1 MNEFTDSTQA
11 RTIIKGGT
19 IVTAE
24 NSFPGDLLIAG
35 AKIAAVASDLP
46 AAPGDHVIDASGCVV
61 LPGIIDAHTH
71 IQLDTGIFRTPD
83 DWLIG
88 TRAAAC
94 GGVTTVI
101 DFATQLPG
109 QGLTEAVK
117 DRCQEAQSAVIDY
130 ALHCMVTDL
139 PPGRE
144 SELEELLEAGVPSI
158 KLYTTY
164 RPKYYADDGTLLR
177 LMRAAGERGILTTVH
192 CENDALVTTATEGLV
207 AAGETEL
214 VNHGR
219 ARPALAEVE
228 AVNRVLFLADAT
240 DAPVYI
246 VHCSLA
252 RSVELVA
259 HARARGQIAYAE
271 TCPQYLL
278 LDESLY
284 DGKEP
289 FRFILQPPLRAAEN
303 NEGLWRLLENGVV
316 DVVASDSCDYTLDQ
330 KIARPD
336 FTRTPGGL
344 PGIET
349 LLPLMV
355 TYGVAEHRLSWSALA
370 GLLATN
376 PARIFGLYPTKG
388 TLLPG
393 ADADV
398 TIYDPAEGYVLTPDD
413 LHGLAGYTP
422 FAGFPLRGRVKMT
435 LSRGQVVYEQ
445 GEFTGRPGHGR
456 FVAGHPL
463 ATSPRGARQHVDGQG
478 R

>member
-1 MNEFTDSTQA
+1 MNDFMGSTQA

-24 NSFPGDLLIAG
+24 NSFPGDLLIVG
-35 AKIAAVASDLP
+35 AKVAAVASDLP
-46 AAPGDHVIDASGCVV
+46 VSPGDRVIDASGCVV

-109 QGLTEAVK
+109 QSLTEAVN
-117 DRCQEAQSAVIDY
+117 DRCQEAKSAVIDY
-130 ALHCMVTDL
+130 GLHCMVTDL

-144 SELEELLEAGVPSI
+144 HELEELLEVGVPSI

-164 RPKYYADDGTLLR
+164 RPNYYADDDTLLR

-192 CENDALVTTATEGLV
+192 CENDALVTAATQGLV
-207 AAGETEL
+207 AAEETAL
-214 VNHGR
+214 ANHGR
-219 ARPALAEVE
+219 ARPALAEAE
-228 AVNRVLFLADAT
+228 AVNRVLFLAAAIN
-240 DAPVYI
+240 APVYI

-259 HARARGQIAYAE
+259 QARARGQIAYAE

-284 DGKEP
+284 DGEEP

-303 NEGLWRLLENGVV
+303 NEGLWRLIETGAV
-316 DVVASDSCDYTLDQ
+316 DVVATDSCDYTLDQ
-330 KIARPD
+330 KTARPD

-344 PGIET
+344 PGLET
-349 LLPLMV
+349 LLPLMA
-355 TYGVAEHRLSWSALA
+355 TYGVAENRLSWSALVR
-370 GLLATN
+370 LLATN
-376 PARIFGLYPTKG
+376 PARIFGLYPAKG

-398 TIYDPAEGYVLTPDD
+398 TVYDPVEPYTLTADG

-422 FAGFPLRGRVKMT
+422 FDGFPLRGRVKVT

-445 GEFTGRPGHGR
+445 GEFRGQPGHGR
-456 FVAGHPL
+456 FIAGQALANSLHGAHPDV
-463 ATSPRGARQHVDGQG
+463 TDRDR
-478 R
+478 